1 MTPLKA
7 STGQFGF
14 VRVLV
19 SELKLLIKGQPWWWY
34 AVAGGL
40 FIAGLA
46 NPFETSRTYL
56 LPFTWL
62 WPVLIWSALGNS
74 AIRHNAQQMVF
85 SSAAPLWRQLPASW
99 LAGFL
104 VTLLTGGGV
113 VLRLISAGNSA
124 GLLIWISAALFI
136 PSFALASGVWSRG
149 NKLFEVLY
157 VTMWYLG
164 PMNKIAALDFM
175 GASTEGYPLV
185 YLGAAFILVVLAFA
199 GRARQL
205 QN

>member
-1 MTPLKA
+1 M
-7 STGQFGF
+7 
-14 VRVLV
+14 
-19 SELKLLIKGQPWWWY
+19 
-34 AVAGGL
+34 AGGL

-46 NPFETSRTYL
+46 NPVETSRTYL

-62 WPVLIWSALGNS
+62 WPVLIWSSLGNRE
-74 AIRHNAQQMVF
+74 IRYNVQQMVF

-113 VLRLISAGNSA
+113 ALRLISAGDSA
-124 GLLIWISAALFI
+124 GLLTWISAALFI
-136 PSFALASGVWSRG
+136 PSFALALGVWSRG

-175 GASTEGYPLV
+175 GASTDGYPLA
-185 YLGAAFILVVLAFA
+185 YMGAAFVLVALAFA